1 MLGSSKEES
10 FFKHKNFLNLLC
22 IYLHIMFE
30 IHFEFSAIFPQDE
43 NPHQTQ
49 SEVIKPTA
57 KMNPGIK
64 VEMAVN

>member
-1 MLGSSKEES
+1 MLVSSKEES
-10 FFKHKNFLNLLC
+10 FFKHKNFLNLVT
-22 IYLHIMFE
+22 YTYHDKV
-30 IHFEFSAIFPQDE
+30 HFEFSAIFPQDE